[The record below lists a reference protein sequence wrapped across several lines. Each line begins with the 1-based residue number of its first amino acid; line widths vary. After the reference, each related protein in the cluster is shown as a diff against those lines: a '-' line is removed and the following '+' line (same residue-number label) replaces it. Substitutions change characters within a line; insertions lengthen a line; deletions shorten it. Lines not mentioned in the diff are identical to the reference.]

1 MAAATGTYPGI
12 GAKLYLASSNPL
24 EPVFPET
31 QTIPSGSSSMAF
43 PLNGGEMTSFNV
55 HFATAPSGT
64 AFNIMYS
71 DVPAMTDEYVL
82 AAISAIALTKLYT
95 WSTGM
100 LELDGFVRI
109 TNAGGQ
115 NIDRASIQQRAKV

>member
-1 MAAATGTYPGI
+1 MAQTTMYPGI
-12 GAKLYLASSNPL
+12 GAKLYKASSNPQ
-24 EPVFPET
+24 EPVWPET

-43 PLNGGEMTSFNV
+43 PVNGGVMTTFNV
-55 HFATAPSGT
+55 HFGTAPSGT

-71 DVPAMTDEYVL
+71 DVPAMTDEYV
-82 AAISAIALTKLYT
+82 IQAIATVGSQKLYT

-100 LELDGFVRI
+100 LELDGFLRI

-115 NIDRASIQQRAKV
+115 DIDRASIQQRATTA

>member
-1 MAAATGTYPGI
+1 MSAQTGAYPGL
-12 GAKLYLASSNPL
+12 GAKLYRASSNPL
-24 EPVFPET
+24 EPAFPET

-43 PLNGGEMTSFNV
+43 PTNGGVMTSLNV
-55 HFATAPSGT
+55 HFSTAPSGT
-64 AFNIMYS
+64 AFNVMFS

-82 AAISAIALTKLYT
+82 EAIPAVALAKLYT

-100 LELDGFVRI
+100 LELDGFIRV

-115 NIDRASIQQRAKV
+115 DIDRSSIQQRAKT

>member
-1 MAAATGTYPGI
+1 MAQTGVYPGI
-12 GAKLYLASSNPL
+12 GAPLYKASSNPQ
-24 EPVFPET
+24 EPVFPVT

-43 PLNGGEMTSFNV
+43 PLNGGVMTSFNIHYSTV
-55 HFATAPSGT
+55 PTGT

-82 AAISAIALTKLYT
+82 QAIPAVALQKLYT

-100 LELDGFVRI
+100 LELDGLC
-109 TNAGGQ
+109 G
-115 NIDRASIQQRAKV
+115 